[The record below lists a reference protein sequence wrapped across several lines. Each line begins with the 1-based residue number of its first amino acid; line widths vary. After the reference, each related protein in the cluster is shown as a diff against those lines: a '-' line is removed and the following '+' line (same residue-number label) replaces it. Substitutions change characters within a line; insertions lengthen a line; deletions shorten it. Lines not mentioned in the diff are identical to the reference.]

1 MKAIIKTLQKK
12 GLDVQKYEGIPGT
25 NLEEISLLLGLKQA
39 VSLKKA
45 KEGDSL
51 ILMMGIISSL
61 DEFQLE
67 LAKKESA
74 SLFDQPKKIK
84 NNTTLKQ
91 FTESNLL
98 FPNLGAKSFL
108 MFALG
113 LSRKKMNGLL
123 DGSISMTQPIIMQ
136 VFILNLIKESFIAK
150 NIEKEVFDKLSYI
163 EEFRYSRYIRIRK
176 LSPFFIKGTCKKQPL
191 WIRFFDHSDTSLFPN
206 YGKIL
211 TVYNLIKS
219 LDGKTDKTIQK
230 DFQSICGKGEKLN
243 IFRFG
248 EIKQLLETGI
258 SMADAKRKIHP
269 ELEATSFYNLYK
281 RWSKNWV
288 KTDYWLK

>member
-1 MKAIIKTLQKK
+1 MKTTIKTLQKK
-12 GLDVQKYEGIPGT
+12 GVYVQKHEGIPRL

-39 VSLKKA
+39 ASLKKA
-45 KEGDSL
+45 KEGNPL
-51 ILMMGIISSL
+51 ILMMGILSSL
-61 DEFQLE
+61 DEFQLK

-74 SLFDQPKKIK
+74 SLFDQPKRIK
-84 NNTTLKQ
+84 DNTTLKQ

-98 FPNLGAKSFL
+98 FPSLGAKSFL

-123 DGSISMTQPIIMQ
+123 DGSISMTQSITMQ
-136 VFILNLIKESFIAK
+136 VFILNLIKEGSIAK
-150 NIEKEVFDKLSYI
+150 DIEKEVSDKLSYI
-163 EEFRYSRYIRIRK
+163 EAFRHSRYIRIRK
-176 LSPFFIKGTCKKQPL
+176 LSPFFMEGACKKQPL
-191 WIRFFDHSDTSLFPN
+191 WVRFFDHSDIPLFPD
-206 YGKIL
+206 YEKLL

-219 LDGKTDKTIQK
+219 LDRKTNKTIQK

-281 RWSKNWV
+281 RWSKNWA
-288 KTDYWLK
+288 KTDYWLR